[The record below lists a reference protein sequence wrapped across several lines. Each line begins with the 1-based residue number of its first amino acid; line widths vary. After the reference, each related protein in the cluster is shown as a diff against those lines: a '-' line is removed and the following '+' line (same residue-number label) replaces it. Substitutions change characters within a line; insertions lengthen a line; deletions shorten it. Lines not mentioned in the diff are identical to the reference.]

1 VHSAALAV
9 NPVTHALFD
18 SICPPFSFLL
28 AGEAACYAIASHPA
42 ACFPQVHR
50 AVGRDGR
57 QLAVKVQHAGLRES
71 GAADTATIGLAVA
84 LLRWFAPDYDY
95 RWVVDETRTSLPL
108 VRIKRKP

>member
-1 VHSAALAV
+1 MCRDRQRLAV
-9 NPVTHALFD
+9 RVQHAWLREGTCHKNCCD
-18 SICPPFSFLL
+18 P
-28 AGEAACYAIASHPA
+28 AS
-42 ACFPQVHR
+42 CFPQVHR

-84 LLRWFAPDYDY
+84 LLRYFAPDYDY

-108 VRIKRKP
+108 VHIRLEH

>member
-1 VHSAALAV
+1 VGLDGHQLTVHV
-9 NPVTHALFD
+9 PHAGLRANVRCHD
-18 SICPPFSFLL
+18 CL
-28 AGEAACYAIASHPA
+28 HPA
-42 ACFPQVHR
+42 SCFAQVHR

-84 LLRWFAPDYDY
+84 LLRYFVPDYDY

-108 VRIKRKP
+108 VGAFC

>member
-1 VHSAALAV
+1 M
-9 NPVTHALFD
+9 
-18 SICPPFSFLL
+18 
-28 AGEAACYAIASHPA
+28 
-42 ACFPQVHR
+42 HR

-84 LLRWFAPDYDY
+84 LLRYFAPDYDY

-108 VRIKRKP
+108 VCKTFFYILFCSGR